1 MFIQDGTGSGFL
13 VHVDGQNRLVSLA
26 QSISMREVA
35 ATQGN
40 AAYFFTT
47 GLVTLT
53 NAAESGLLYL
63 KNLDPNRVLIIEN
76 IQINLGVSTGGPGKD
91 VIIRIYTNPT
101 SGTLLTAGTA
111 ISPGNANF
119 GSTSPAQATLLLGAV
134 GATIVS
140 PATGLPFIFQD
151 AERENVQVAG
161 VLPVNT
167 SAAMSVQPGTGNTSM
182 TVTLAFGGFYISPDF
197 L

>member
-1 MFIQDGTGSGFL
+1 MFIQDGTGDGFL
-13 VHVDGQNRLVSLA
+13 VHVDGENRLVSLA
-26 QSISMREVA
+26 ESISLREVA
-35 ATQGN
+35 ATQGD

-53 NAAESGLLYL
+53 NAAESALIYL

-76 IQINLGVSTGGPGKD
+76 IQINLGVSTGAPGKD
-91 VIIRIYTNPT
+91 VLVRIYTNPT

-119 GSTSPAQATLLLGAV
+119 GSTSPAQATLLLGTV
-134 GATIVS
+134 GSTVVS
-140 PATGLPFIFQD
+140 AATGLPFIFQD
-151 AERENVQVAG
+151 GERENVQVAG
-161 VLPVNT
+161 VLPINT
-167 SAAMSVQPGTGNTSM
+167 SAALSVQPGAGNTSM
-182 TVTLAFGGFYISPDF
+182 LVTLAFGGFYMSPDF